1 LGTPFQSPPARTA
14 AGILLAPS
22 EKSGRSSLCASN
34 EKGNVEVIMK
44 PMALVG
50 ILLIVVGIM
59 ALVYQGITYTTR
71 KSVVDI
77 GPIHATADKETTI
90 PLPPIVGGAATVAG
104 LALLVMSGKR

>member
-1 LGTPFQSPPARTA
+1 MTTPRASPGILFAA
-14 AGILLAPS
+14 AG
-22 EKSGRSSLCASN
+22 KSSRSGLCASN

-50 ILLIVVGIM
+50 ILLIVVGIA
-59 ALVYQGITYTTR
+59 ALAYQGITYTTR